1 MSTFH
6 AELALRTSQRESATD
21 ITDRVRDQVGRSG
34 IRDGLCV
41 VASRHTTAAVFVNEN
56 ADPDVLGDLLRRL
69 DALVPESGQDRHA
82 EGNSPAHVKA
92 ILVGSSVTVPVRDGE
107 LDLGRWQGI
116 FFADFDGPRERVAT
130 VTVSG
135 DRPH

>member
-1 MSTFH
+1 MSALHT
-6 AELALRTSQRESATD
+6 ELALHTTRRESATD
-21 ITDRVRDQVGRSG
+21 ITDRVREHVRHSR
-34 IRDGLCV
+34 ITDGLCV

-56 ADPDVLGDLLRRL
+56 ADPDVLADLFRRL
-69 DALVPESGQDRHA
+69 DGLVPKDGRDRHA

-135 DRPH
+135 ERPD

>member
-1 MSTFH
+1 MPVRHTSI
-6 AELALRTSQRESATD
+6 AIRTTRPESARD
-21 ITDRVRDQVGRSG
+21 ITELVREEVTGSG
-34 IRDGLCV
+34 ITDGVCL

-56 ADPDVLGDLLRRL
+56 ADPDVLRDLLRRL
-69 DALVPESGQDRHA
+69 DGLVPADGRDRHA

-92 ILVGSSVTVPVRDGE
+92 ILVGSSVSVPVREGR

-116 FFADFDGPRERVAT
+116 FFADFDGPRDRVAT

-135 DRPH
+135 DRAD

>member
-1 MSTFH
+1 MPVHHVS
-6 AELALRTSQRESATD
+6 LALRTTERESATD
-21 ITDRVRDQVGRSG
+21 ISDRVREHVRRSR
-34 IRDGLCV
+34 ITDGLCV
-41 VASRHTTAAVFVNEN
+41 VASRHTTAGVFVNEN
-56 ADPDVLGDLLRRL
+56 ADPDVPGDLLRRL
-69 DALVPESGQDRHA
+69 DGLVPEDGHDRHA

-92 ILVGSSVTVPVRDGE
+92 ILVGSSVTVPVREGE

-135 DRPH
+135 ERPD